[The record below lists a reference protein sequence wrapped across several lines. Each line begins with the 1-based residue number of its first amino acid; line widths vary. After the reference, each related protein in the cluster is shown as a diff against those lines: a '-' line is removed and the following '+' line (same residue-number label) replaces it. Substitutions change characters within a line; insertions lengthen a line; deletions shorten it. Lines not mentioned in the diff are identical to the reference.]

1 MTPQGY
7 RIDWKTWPPWAIVG
21 AFTIEAGVNYVGG
34 YELMGGDGGG
44 TKAQVIALGCVLVAV
59 LCAWAGKEAVPLWR
73 DPAQRPVAYVLIGA
87 ALLGF
92 VVSQMTGHRVLG
104 ITMADG
110 ALKREMASESV
121 SGMRDELKRIGI
133 TRPVAAIQNDINLEL
148 RRTSKQF
155 PNGDGPAALKLKNE
169 LAVAERK
176 RDLESKLAGAQ
187 AKGAAVKAGAENM
200 INERLGISPEGSLLF
215 LILAITAL
223 IGFFANFGFLLL
235 AVVNGHMVPPRPVP
249 FDPSMLPAPMRP
261 GPVALPPPDY
271 GRGDW
276 GGAAGATP
284 GYGGPTGGGHGGG
297 STNII
302 YAGANGG
309 NVEPLPPRLAAR
321 RRG

>member
-7 RIDWKTWPPWAIVG
+7 RIDWRSWPPWAIVG
-21 AFTIEAGVNYVGG
+21 AFAIEAGVNYVGG
-34 YELMGGDGGG
+34 YELMGAANGGA
-44 TKAQVIALGCVLVAV
+44 KAQVIAIGCVLVAV
-59 LCAWAGKEAVPLWR
+59 LCAWAGKEAVPLWH
-73 DPAQRPVAYVLIGA
+73 DPMRRPAAYVLVGA

-104 ITMADG
+104 VTFADG
-110 ALKREMASESV
+110 ALQRQMASDSVESWREEV
-121 SGMRDELKRIGI
+121 KRIGI
-133 TRPVAAIQNDINLEL
+133 TRPVTSIQNDLNLEL
-148 RRTSKQF
+148 RRKSKQY
-155 PNGDGPAALKLKNE
+155 PNGDGPEALKLKNE
-169 LAVAERK
+169 LAAAERK

-187 AKGAAVKAGAENM
+187 AKGGAVKAGAENM
-200 INERLGISPEGSLLF
+200 INERLGISQEGSLLF

-235 AVVNGHMVPPRPVP
+235 AVVHGQFVGAGRQPVP

-261 GPVALPPPDY
+261 GPVALPPPA
-271 GRGDW
+271 W

-284 GYGGPTGGGHGGG
+284 GYGGPPQSGGPGGG

-302 YAGANGG
+302 YAGAGGG

-321 RRG
+321 RRQ